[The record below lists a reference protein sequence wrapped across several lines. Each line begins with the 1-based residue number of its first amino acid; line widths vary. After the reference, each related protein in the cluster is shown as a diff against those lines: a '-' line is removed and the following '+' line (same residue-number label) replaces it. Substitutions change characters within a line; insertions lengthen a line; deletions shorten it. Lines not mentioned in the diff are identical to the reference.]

1 MSWFPVLPPSGAP
14 TSVPSG
20 SSVSCGGSPGSSV
33 SSGEPSSS
41 GSSGRRR
48 DRRWRAGW
56 GALAVVAMVC
66 GAVACSG
73 GGGSASSVSVPP
85 HTPDAQTASAGSSSS
100 AQPSSASSPAASGA
114 PTVPGE
120 VTAESLS
127 DPDSDHFV
135 VSVPEDLD
143 QAQREVVVAYVAHDR
158 ATWRAYRAMDGDHS
172 AVETTTSGDAL
183 AKFQNNYAAWA
194 AQGLH
199 ASGVYR
205 VTIQTVD
212 VGGESSDTAVVFTCV
227 DQHDTDLVK
236 ADGTSSGRDLQ
247 HNYLYMATLDRSSG
261 SWIVVSDENMD
272 VGVDQC

>member
-1 MSWFPVLPPSGAP
+1 MSVS
-14 TSVPSG
+14 SG

-33 SSGEPSSS
+33 SCGEPPSGGSPS
-41 GSSGRRR
+41 GSSGRGRGGR
-48 DRRWRAGW
+48 WWRAGW
-56 GALAVVAMVC
+56 GALALVVAC

-85 HTPDAQTASAGSSSS
+85 RAPGEASASAGPS
-100 AQPSSASSPAASGA
+100 AESPSASAAVSGA
-114 PTVPGE
+114 PSAPGE

-135 VSVPEDLD
+135 VSIPEGLD
-143 QAQREVVVAYVAHDR
+143 QTQREAVVAYVAHDR

-183 AKFQNNYAAWA
+183 AKFQDNYAAWA

-212 VGGESSDTAVVFTCV
+212 VGGASSDTAVVFTCV

-247 HNYLYMATLDRSSG
+247 HTYVYMATLNRSSSG